1 MIVLDTDVISQVV
14 RRGGNPHVKERIR
27 SLTFEQTFAS
37 SMTLFELRYGAMRL
51 TDGQPLWEKIE
62 SLIVPTIQ
70 WIPADMEICS
80 KAGDLAAQLHKVGQP
95 IDEADLFI
103 AATALARNL
112 PLATGNVKHYERI
125 PGLLV
130 EDWFGRN

>member
-37 SMTLFELRYGAMRL
+37 SMTLFELRDGAMRL
-51 TDGQPLWEKIE
+51 TDVQPLWEKIE
-62 SLIVPTIQ
+62 LLIVPTIQ
-70 WIPADMEICS
+70 WIPAEMEICS
-80 KAGDLAAQLHKVGQP
+80 KAGDLAAQLHKLEQP

-103 AATALARNL
+103 AATALAMACRMV
-112 PLATGNVKHYERI
+112 T
-125 PGLLV
+125 
-130 EDWFGRN
+130 

>member
-1 MIVLDTDVISQVV
+1 
-14 RRGGNPHVKERIR
+14 
-27 SLTFEQTFAS
+27 
-37 SMTLFELRYGAMRL
+37 MRL

-62 SLIVPTIQ
+62 SLIVHTLQ
-70 WIPADMEICS
+70 CVQAEMKICS
-80 KAGDLAAQLHKVGQP
+80 KAGDLAAQLHKLGQP

-112 PLATGNVKHYERI
+112 PLATGHVKHYERI

-130 EDWFGRN
+130 EDWFDQN

>member
-1 MIVLDTDVISQVV
+1 MILLDTDVISQVV

-27 SLTFEQTFAS
+27 SLTFEKTFAS
-37 SMTLFELRYGAMRL
+37 SITLFELRYGAMRL

-62 SLIVPTIQ
+62 SLIVHTIQ
-70 WIPADMEICS
+70 LIPAEMEICS
-80 KAGDLAAQLHKVGQP
+80 KAGDLAAQLHKLGQP

-112 PLATGNVKHYERI
+112 PLATGHVKHYERI

-130 EDWFGRN
+130 EDWFDRN

>member
-1 MIVLDTDVISQVV
+1 
-14 RRGGNPHVKERIR
+14 
-27 SLTFEQTFAS
+27 
-37 SMTLFELRYGAMRL
+37 MTLFELRYGAMRL
-51 TDGQPLWEKIE
+51 TDGLPLWEKME

-80 KAGDLAAQLHKVGQP
+80 KAGDLAAQLHKLEQP

-103 AATALARNL
+103 AATALARDL